1 MDSPT
6 QARPSLL
13 TVFRHRNYRLFF
25 AGQLLSLMGTWMQT
39 IAQAWLVYRLTGS
52 PLALGFV
59 TFAAQAPVFFFTA
72 FGGTIADRVDKRRAI
87 LAAQSLLC
95 MLAVALS
102 VLTFTEHVTFAMVA
116 GLAFFF
122 GLVNAVEIPTRQSF
136 IVDMV
141 GKDDLQSAIAL
152 NSMMFNTARIVGPAA
167 AGVIVAWVGEAWCFA
182 LNAVSYL
189 AVIASL
195 ALMNVVSPVRV
206 SRARALQELREGFA
220 YVSRHREIRAALLAL
235 AASSFAGGPYMSL
248 LPVMIQEVLGE
259 GAQSFGIIWS
269 GVGLGALLGAFTMGR
284 LKDGALARAPALAA
298 IGFGLAL
305 ILFSQSTVFWL
316 SALLV
321 VPTAYGLM
329 LQGSATNIIV
339 QRLVED
345 RMRGRV
351 MAYYTMSFLGMLPF
365 GSLAAGALAQQV
377 GAPLTLALGGLTSA
391 GVGLLVLR
399 RRG

>member
-195 ALMNVVSPVRV
+195 ALMNVISPVRV

-235 AASSFAGGPYMSL
+235 AASSFAGGGSSC
-248 LPVMIQEVLGE
+248 ETR
-259 GAQSFGIIWS
+259 SF
-269 GVGLGALLGAFTMGR
+269 APF
-284 LKDGALARAPALAA
+284 LAAAPAAPSASPATRTRMVAIPSLPLIPTVVSLRDARWLCGIHTSRGAA
-298 IGFGLAL
+298 
-305 ILFSQSTVFWL
+305 
-316 SALLV
+316 
-321 VPTAYGLM
+321 
-329 LQGSATNIIV
+329 
-339 QRLVED
+339 
-345 RMRGRV
+345 
-351 MAYYTMSFLGMLPF
+351 
-365 GSLAAGALAQQV
+365 
-377 GAPLTLALGGLTSA
+377 
-391 GVGLLVLR
+391 
-399 RRG
+399 